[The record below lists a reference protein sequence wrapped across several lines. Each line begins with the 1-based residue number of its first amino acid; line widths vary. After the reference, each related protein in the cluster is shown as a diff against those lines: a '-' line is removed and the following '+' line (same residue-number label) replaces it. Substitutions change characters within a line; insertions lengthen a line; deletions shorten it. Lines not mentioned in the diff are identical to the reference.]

1 MDRHIDYAPAP
12 PRYRRKAVR
21 RAIGLALLVAVALPL
36 GWKAGP
42 PAWQR
47 LKLLYWQRQ
56 AMSYTPPPDQ
66 VVYDE
71 ASGFSSF
78 AKPWE
83 HFYQLFSP
91 PGRLPAATLFLHER
105 RNGKG
110 QIRLVAVD
118 GSNGPSVAANP
129 MHFMMSVYV
138 IRPGGAFTQP
148 MVVADAS
155 QLINVR
161 STFSDHVRRYAGQ
174 PDPADPSH
182 FTMRCQ
188 VKDQS
193 IIIDGWLQDDDTVKL
208 ERRR

>member
-21 RAIGLALLVAVALPL
+21 RAVGVPLLATALALL

-42 PAWQR
+42 PAWR
-47 LKLLYWQRQ
+47 HARLLYWQRR
-56 AMSYTPPPDQ
+56 AMNYALPPDR

-71 ASGFSSF
+71 ATGVISF

-83 HFYQLFSP
+83 HFCQVFSP
-91 PGRLPAATLFLHER
+91 PGRLAAATLFLHER
-105 RNGKG
+105 RNSKG
-110 QIRLVAVD
+110 HSRLVAVE

-129 MHFMMSVYV
+129 MHFMMSVCV
-138 IRPGGAFTQP
+138 IGPGGAFTQP
-148 MVVADAS
+148 IAAADDFH
-155 QLINVR
+155 LINLR

-188 VKDQS
+188 VNDRS